1 MIEDDKF
8 RLSVPPVAKCL
19 SSLLKDLE
27 ESFYAIN
34 GIGDI
39 RPSMVFPDVTKL
51 GLRYTFYEGMG
62 FIEYGEFQQ
71 PESHPSRS
79 SLFTEVRSDKS
90 LTNLVVEQD
99 YSSSVLKGLGIQCE
113 LKI

>member
-1 MIEDDKF
+1 MMQSMSQHSQQLIKQRDMQEALSENFDSLIGQPGHELKSATAAIEDEKF

-27 ESFYAIN
+27 ESFYSIE
-34 GIGDI
+34 GFGGI

-62 FIEYGEFQQ
+62 FIEYGEFQ
-71 PESHPSRS
+71 
-79 SLFTEVRSDKS
+79 
-90 LTNLVVEQD
+90 
-99 YSSSVLKGLGIQCE
+99 
-113 LKI
+113 